1 MFYVGADYLDIRFA
15 EVNNDLFEVTA
26 RMITDLMNYHRKLN
40 NAPKEFWQT
49 DEESRETLKEWLGNG
64 TVYIVYADNVVVGL
78 VYIKYGGQDVAW
90 LEDLFIAEEY
100 RGRGIGKRTFR
111 MLDELMKEKNV
122 RAMFVSVIPRNISA
136 LAFYIH
142 CGFDH
147 LNMIELRKNYDERLN
162 KTDEVEVL
170 GFNLKKY

>member
-1 MFYVGADYLDIRFA
+1 MDVRFA
-15 EVNNDLFEVTA
+15 EVSDDLFETTA
-26 RMITDLMNYHRKLN
+26 KMITDLMNYHRKLN
-40 NAPKEFWQT
+40 NAPKEFWQK
-49 DEESRETLKEWLGNG
+49 DEESRETLKEWQGIG
-64 TVYIVYADNVVVGL
+64 IVYNVYAENVVVGFC
-78 VYIKYGGQDVAW
+78 YIRYGGQDVAW

-100 RGRGIGKRTFR
+100 RGRGIGKCAFR

-122 RAMFVSVIPRNISA
+122 RTMFVSVIPRNKCA
-136 LAFYIH
+136 LGFYIN

-170 GFNLKKY
+170 GFKLKKY

>member
-1 MFYVGADYLDIRFA
+1 MEIRFI
-15 EVNNDLFEVTA
+15 EVCDDLFEVTA

-49 DEESRETLKEWLGNG
+49 DEESRETLKQWQSNG
-64 TVYIVYADNVVVGL
+64 SVYNVYAKDIVVGFF
-78 VYIKYGGQDVAW
+78 YIRFGGQNVAW
-90 LEDLFIAEEY
+90 LEDLFIAEEF
-100 RGRGIGKRTFR
+100 RGRGIGKESFN
-111 MLDELMKEKNV
+111 MLDELMKEKKV
-122 RAMFVSVIPRNISA
+122 RTMFVCVIPRNTNA
-136 LAFYIH
+136 LGFYID

-170 GFNLKKY
+170 GFKLKKY